1 MFDEAFLI
9 RSLLWD
15 IGESSLFYIS
25 RYVLLK
31 EDLELKDFIDDSN
44 LFKNSGFLLLL
55 SRVKHKSVE
64 KTCINHLLIGF
75 NKILES
81 CQLEYE
87 SYKCI
92 LRRFPNCFSKV
103 FSNGKSNKLT
113 KKKFDFNM
121 AYNWRKIANFD

>member
-1 MFDEAFLI
+1 MFDEAFSL
-9 RSLLWD
+9 RSTLSD

-25 RYVLLK
+25 RYVSLK
-31 EDLELKDFIDDSN
+31 EGPTLKDAIDDSN
-44 LFKNSGFLLLL
+44 VFKNSEFLLLL

-64 KTCINHLLIGF
+64 KTCVNHLLIGF